1 MPARHNTAP
10 HDLLTRT
17 PAMNHDLKNFIV
29 TVVTRAVLPTL
40 LLVAAVAF
48 ITMPY
53 TLGHHPGEAATSPQ
67 ATARHMT

>member
-1 MPARHNTAP
+1 MMQARHDNAP

-17 PAMNHDLKNFIV
+17 PAMNHDLENFII

-48 ITMPY
+48 ITMP
-53 TLGHHPGEAATSPQ
+53 
-67 ATARHMT
+67 